1 MQGGGTGKIGMLPP
15 NFLVTRL
22 TIWGSLSDSS
32 HITMWAH
39 FLGAE
44 RVSCI
49 GSLRTQACKERQQS
63 EGPPPANATNES
75 SKIEPDLIS
84 SLFSKGNL
92 LSERVPLAFLSGILH
107 VAGG

>member
-1 MQGGGTGKIGMLPP
+1 MQGGGAGKIGMLPL

-22 TIWGSLSDSS
+22 TIWGSLPDSS

-44 RVSCI
+44 CVSRI
-49 GSLRTQACKERQQS
+49 GSLRTQSCKERQP

-84 SLFSKGNL
+84 SSSAKETCSQN
-92 LSERVPLAFLSGILH
+92 VPPLAFLPKFCT
-107 VAGG
+107 